1 MYLVVHLS
9 DPGCIIH
16 SYAWLPDP
24 GRGSNNST
32 FKNKK
37 NVFHIHLVLV
47 NHRKGYIKTHTH
59 THENIHAL
67 FWQGTHTHSSQKLI
81 EYLHEP
87 DAFLAS
93 VCAFIRSYVV
103 D

>member
-1 MYLVVHLS
+1 M
-9 DPGCIIH
+9 
-16 SYAWLPDP
+16 
-24 GRGSNNST
+24 
-32 FKNKK
+32 
-37 NVFHIHLVLV
+37 
-47 NHRKGYIKTHTH
+47 H